1 MYVKKLVGYF
11 LLILFL
17 GGVLL
22 VAGDYALA
30 YSGKLCR
37 GLFIADVSVGGLPV
51 AEAEMKVAAALKDKQ
66 SKPVAALRFED
77 KTWPVDWDFVSGS
90 PDASHLVRQA
100 YGIGR
105 AGNLMARLREQI
117 GTSHGGAVVPLELM
131 VDRDKLRILVI
142 NAAASVDREAVDAS
156 IEEHPAGL
164 IITADRAGRKT
175 DVESTMVALELAAVS
190 GSATPV
196 SLVAKEVQAAIRAQ
210 DLKGID
216 SRLASF
222 TTTYDAS
229 DASRSR
235 NIQVAAANLTGV
247 LVRAGE
253 TLSFNDRIGLRTPE
267 RGYQM
272 APTLSSTGV
281 VMDWGGGVCQVS
293 STLYNAALLAG
304 FSVIERS
311 PHYQPPSYVPL
322 GQDATVADGQ
332 IDLKLKNVRK
342 QAVYLQSVAEAGI
355 LEIRLYGKRE
365 QGEPTIHI
373 ESTEKTVQ
381 LPHTIMLQDPKLL
394 LGQEIVESEGRNG
407 FVVTVQRIHMQGQK
421 EIKREKI
428 STDEFDGT
436 DRIVRVGTL
445 TTGGKIVK

>member
-1 MYVKKLVGYF
+1 MYVKKLVSYF

-22 VAGDYALA
+22 VAGDSALA

-37 GLFIADVSVGGLPV
+37 GLFIGDISVGGLPV
-51 AEAEMKVAAALKDKQ
+51 AEAEQKVAAALKDKQ

-77 KTWPVDWDFVSGS
+77 QTWPVDWDSVSGS
-90 PDASHLVRQA
+90 PDAAHLVRQA
-100 YGIGR
+100 YGVGR
-105 AGNLMARLREQI
+105 EGNLMTRLREQI
-117 GTSHGGAVVPLELM
+117 VTIHGGAVVPLELT
-131 VDRDKLRILVI
+131 VDREKLRKMVMS
-142 NAAASVDREAVDAS
+142 AAASVDRAAVDAS
-156 IEEHPAGL
+156 IEERPAGL
-164 IITADRAGRKT
+164 IIKADKTGRKT
-175 DVESTMVALELAAVS
+175 DVESTVIALEKAIVS
-190 GSATPV
+190 GSATTV
-196 SLVAKEVQAAIRAQ
+196 SLVAKEIPAVIRAQ

-235 NIQVAAANLTGV
+235 NIQVASASLTG
-247 LVRAGE
+247 LLIRSGD
-253 TLSFNDRIGLRTPE
+253 TFSFNDRVGLRTPE

-272 APTLSSTGV
+272 APALSSTGV

-304 FSVIERS
+304 FSVVERS
-311 PHYQPPSYVPL
+311 PHYQPPAYVPL

-342 QAVYLQSVAEAGI
+342 QAVYLQSVAEAGT
-355 LEIRLYGKRE
+355 LEVRLYGKRE
-365 QGEPTIHI
+365 HGEPTIHI
-373 ESTEKTVQ
+373 ESTEKAVQ
-381 LPHTIMLQDPKLL
+381 LPHTIVLQDPKLL

-407 FVVTVQRIHMQGQK
+407 FVVTVQRIHLQGQK
-421 EIKREKI
+421 EIRREKI

-436 DRIVRVGTL
+436 DRVVRVGTL